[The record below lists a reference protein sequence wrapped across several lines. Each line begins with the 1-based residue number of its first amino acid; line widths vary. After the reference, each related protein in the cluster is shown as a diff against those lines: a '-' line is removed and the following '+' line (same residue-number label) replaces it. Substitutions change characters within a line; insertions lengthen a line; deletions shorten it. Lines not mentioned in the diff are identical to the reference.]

1 MARSDDASEPPR
13 TESSN
18 ASTTTPPS
26 ASGRSIPTESCA
38 EPPAT
43 WPRSA
48 PCRPPC
54 RARWCCCC
62 CWLWNGSCATTHTLK
77 ATSNK
82 AASAT
87 TRDATAIWYWWMWW
101 MLGWTHSLTRELL
114 SRTNEPTSANAITRG
129 VHSSSSG
136 RPQEPASLV
145 AAGSVR
151 QRQHVRR
158 ERWQRERAKEQMRAS
173 RCVPADVVSLP
184 LSLRSFVRRDIGVW
198 RRLW

>member
-54 RARWCCCC
+54 RARCCCC

-158 ERWQRERAKEQMRAS
+158 ERDGSASERKSKCGLRALCS
-173 RCVPADVVSLP
+173 
-184 LSLRSFVRRDIGVW
+184 G
-198 RRLW
+198 